1 MLKTLH
7 TKHAKGGDLGCFE
20 GDQSAAFV
28 EIITQHQR
36 MLYGY
41 IYTLVRNSADAE
53 DLLQETNLVLW
64 NKRSECESVKNFSAW
79 ACRIAFFKVQNFLKT
94 RGRSRVCFNENL
106 ISKISEMQID
116 RADMHMINSAML
128 VNCLEKLSS
137 ASQQLLKLCYDENH
151 TIQEVAKQLDRP
163 VGSIYNSL
171 RQIRLKL
178 WKCIKHAI
186 IKDGSI

>member
-1 MLKTLH
+1 M
-7 TKHAKGGDLGCFE
+7 GCFE
-20 GDQSAAFV
+20 GDQGAAFV

-64 NKRSECESVKNFSAW
+64 NKRLECESVKNFSAW
-79 ACRIAFFKVQNFLKT
+79 ACRVAFFKVQNFLKT
-94 RGRSRVCFNENL
+94 RGRSRVCFNDNL

-116 RADMHMINSAML
+116 HADMHTINSAML

-178 WKCIKHAI
+178 WKCIKYAI

>member
-1 MLKTLH
+1 MVKTLKT
-7 TKHAKGGDLGCFE
+7 KHVEGVALGCSKK
-20 GDQSAAFV
+20 DPDAAFV

-36 MLYGY
+36 ILYGY
-41 IYTLVRNSADAE
+41 IYTLVRNSADAD

-64 NKRSECESVKNFSAW
+64 NKRSECILVKNFSAW

-94 RGRSRVCFNENL
+94 RSRSRVCFNENL

-116 RADMHMINSAML
+116 NVDMHTINSALL

-137 ASQQLLKLCYDENH
+137 SSQQLLKLCYDENQ

-163 VGSIYNSL
+163 VGSIYNGL

-178 WKCIKHAI
+178 WKCIKYAI
-186 IKDGSI
+186 IKDG